1 MAAQA
6 STLSV
11 SAAVA
16 AVFPDLGGLYP
27 MQAEIKGST
36 MPILEVSLAQGEYV
50 VTPHGELAWMTTSI
64 QMSQTMNAG
73 GGGGGGLMGG
83 LKRMIGGGGLFLTKY
98 EGPGS
103 ISFAAKVPG
112 HIVPVDISGGHS
124 YLVHRHG
131 WMCGTPG
138 ITPSVGMQQS
148 FRGGLYGGEGFLL
161 QKLDG
166 DGRAWV
172 ELGGEVTSY
181 DLPPGQT
188 VLVHPGHIG
197 MFQATVQFTIQRMRG
212 IANMMFGGDGLHLV
226 ALTGPG
232 RVWLQS
238 MPLPMLAHALSPYI
252 AGAGVK
258 DAAAGGIAGG
268 IIGDMLRG

>member
-1 MAAQA
+1 
-6 STLSV
+6 
-11 SAAVA
+11 
-16 AVFPDLGGLYP
+16 

-36 MPILEVSLAQGEYV
+36 MPILEVTLQQGESV
-50 VTPHGELAWMTTSI
+50 VTPHGELAWMTTGI
-64 QMSQTMNAG
+64 QMSQTMGTG
-73 GGGGGGLMGG
+73 GQGGGGLMGG
-83 LKRMIGGGGLFLTKY
+83 LKRMMGGGGLFLTNY
-98 EGPGS
+98 QGPGS

-112 HIVPVDISGGHS
+112 HIVPVDINAGHT

-131 WMCGTPG
+131 WLAGTPG
-138 ITPSVGMQQS
+138 IRPSVAMQQS

-166 DGRAWV
+166 EGRAWV

-197 MFQATVQFTIQRMRG
+197 MFQGTVQFTIQRMRG
-212 IANMMFGGDGLHLV
+212 IANMFFGGDGLHLV

-238 MPLPMLAHALSPYI
+238 MPVPLLAHALSPYL
-252 AGAGVK
+252 AGQTVAEGV
-258 DAAAGGIAGG
+258 GGGMAGG